1 MRRQLPTF
9 RPSLKRRTKVQRRR
23 STVTRHA
30 QQILIT
36 SSLYLTPLLTSSQPI
51 ICGDV
56 ACTSLSQTILSLLD
70 VKHLHTTTTTTKIK
84 TIHENLD
91 CLFLRNCRMPDESLE
106 GLIYVQVTEECECHR
121 HFISTAK
128 CAHPKSKYIGRIYKK
143 IYKLNDFAA
152 HYI

>member
-1 MRRQLPTF
+1 MTCFCIILCVILYSKLVFFALFLQETKHMRRQLPTF

-56 ACTSLSQTILSLLD
+56 ACTSRSQTIMSLLD
-70 VKHLHTTTTTTKIK
+70 VKTLTYYNNNKNQDHTR
-84 TIHENLD
+84 ELG
-91 CLFLRNCRMPDESLE
+91 LSFFLRNCRMPDESLE
-106 GLIYVQVTEECECHR
+106 GLIHVQVT
-121 HFISTAK
+121 
-128 CAHPKSKYIGRIYKK
+128 
-143 IYKLNDFAA
+143 
-152 HYI
+152 